1 MEEENLVAPFPSK
14 RIYPNSVIVTRESM
28 LRGLTKT
35 GIAGMMFIALT
46 LTAMVLPTCFAPDGP
61 PSEQGAGICDVQYT
75 AIIWANVT
83 SNINR
88 TIASATVHLVG
99 NGTWATNESG
109 VAEISGLLADT
120 NGTDYILWAEMDGYV
135 SSSPVMVTVTPFNTT
150 YVNLTVRGGV
160 IIGTVSEGGAAI
172 SQADVGIP
180 ELSMNTST
188 DIDGSYYLEGIKSGT
203 YTVIA
208 TAQNHEPLAKI
219 ATVPVGGTVAL
230 YFSLSSLMGGVSGSV
245 LHSETQ
251 EPLER
256 ANVSVVVGVLTIT
269 VSTDMNGSYY
279 LPNLPAGVYS
289 LTASLE
295 GFNSSSVSGIVVES
309 GVTTEDV
316 DLLLDERTTRLWG
329 VVKAGTVLLVGA
341 NVSIA
346 GTDYYGE
353 TSVDGE
359 YEIVGVPAG
368 VYVVTAALQGYNN
381 MTATQVEI
389 KRGLEVQLN
398 FNLTGLPGALYGI
411 VIDGET
417 GEYLAGVKVVV
428 LPQRETITN
437 INGEFEFT
445 GLMAGEYIVR
455 FTLDGYQPIEIGSV
469 VITLEE
475 TTQLPT
481 IHLEPTRESFGGFVF
496 GFDLPHSMM
505 ILALFLTI
513 VILAFAVVLR
523 IRTFEAPDKAPAVYD
538 ELDDEEEGAEGES
551 EREERSERPVDE
563 INGRRNGSAK

>member
-46 LTAMVLPTCFAPDGP
+46 LIAMVLPTCFAPDGP

-417 GEYLAGVKVVV
+417 GEDLAGVKVVV